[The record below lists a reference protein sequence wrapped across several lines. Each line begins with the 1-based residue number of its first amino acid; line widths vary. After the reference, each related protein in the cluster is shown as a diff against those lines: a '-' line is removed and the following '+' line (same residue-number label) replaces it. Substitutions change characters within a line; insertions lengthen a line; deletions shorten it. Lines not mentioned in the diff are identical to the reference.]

1 MYSHQYGFRPKHDT
15 SQPLIQFL
23 DKIFEG
29 INEGKLDYTI
39 AIFLKLKK
47 AFNIVDFVILLE
59 ETYSLRVQG

>member
-29 INEGKLDYTI
+29 INEGNLDYTI
-39 AIFLKLKK
+39 SMFLKLKK